1 MAYEAI
7 RYEIPADG
15 VASIVLAREAQRNE
29 QSKRMNDE

>member
-7 RYEIPADG
+7 RYETPADG

-29 QSKRMNDE
+29 QSKRMTDE